1 MKKWFRYELFSVE
14 DWVYTCDF
22 GKGFLK
28 NKANKMATIII
39 AEQIKQIRKWRMTKM

>member
-22 GKGFLK
+22 GKVSPNYNP
-28 NKANKMATIII
+28 NKLAIKIIE
-39 AEQIKQIRKWRMTKM
+39 EQIKQIRKWRMK